1 MIGVVVEVILKV
13 CVMWFWYEYFV
24 YWLRL
29 DYMMVED
36 NGGFWKLVDDENND
50 WCWWLYYVKYFNFL
64 LSKFLRLYM
73 YVKFNL
79 LCLFVCK

>member
-13 CVMWFWYEYFV
+13 CVMWFWYKYFV

-29 DYMMVED
+29 DYRYMMVKD

-64 LSKFLRLYM
+64 LSKFLRLD
-73 YVKFNL
+73 VKFNS